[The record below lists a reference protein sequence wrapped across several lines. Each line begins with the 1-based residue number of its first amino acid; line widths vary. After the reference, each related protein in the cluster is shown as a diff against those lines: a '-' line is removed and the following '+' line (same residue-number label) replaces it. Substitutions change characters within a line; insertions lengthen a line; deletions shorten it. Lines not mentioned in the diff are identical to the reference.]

1 MTTVDAREAVKSRV
15 RGRLLDEGINGDLVE
30 QVAVLVKAE
39 APLIG
44 DDGRHALVAE
54 IVGDTYRVRRL
65 SDGSVLPAEFSSD
78 DVRARSQKKAGLW
91 WY

>member
-1 MTTVDAREAVKSRV
+1 MGETVAPQTQSEDELLTAGTPVDVRSRYV
-15 RGRLLDEGINGDLVE
+15 GSWSRGFE
-30 QVAVLVKAE
+30 
-39 APLIG
+39 
-44 DDGRHALVAE
+44 VAE